1 MVHRDPA
8 AARPLPAD
16 REEGVVVRRAGNALV
31 SALVL
36 LLGKQRPRH
45 DDDPNR
51 VLPEQPANAGAELA
65 VLGLFG
71 LSSLAALAFV
81 LLYAFAEDIP
91 NATQF
96 LGLAIGLSLI
106 FLALALIITALK
118 LVPTEEL
125 EDEYPPEE
133 HPREQE
139 IVAEYIDQAG
149 DGITRRRFFKLGL
162 FGAGGALGLALL
174 TPAVSFGPLFRVGD
188 FLHTPW
194 RRGKRLVD
202 EHGRPYKASDIE
214 EKDFYLA
221 FPEGAGPVEKE
232 AMAASLVLVK
242 LPPDQLRL
250 PPNLRGYDSHGILAY
265 SRICTHAGCAITL
278 YRAPLYPPEEPAP
291 ALVCPC
297 HYSTFNPAT
306 GGTVTFGPA
315 GRDLPLLPIYEDSGG
330 YLRAKGN
337 FDGPVGPSW
346 WGVRMWKAQL

>member
-1 MVHRDPA
+1 M
-8 AARPLPAD
+8 
-16 REEGVVVRRAGNALV
+16 RRLANAIV

-36 LLGKQRPRH
+36 LLGRGRRRR
-45 DDDPNR
+45 DDEDR
-51 VLPEQPANAGAELA
+51 VIPEQPASLAAELA

-71 LSSLAALAFV
+71 LSSLSALGFV
-81 LLYAFAEDIP
+81 LVYAFAEDIP

-96 LGLAIGLSLI
+96 LGLSLG
-106 FLALALIITALK
+106 LALIFFAVALVVTAQK

-125 EDEYPPEE
+125 DDRYPPPE

-139 IVAEYIDQAG
+139 IIAELVDEAG
-149 DGITRRRFFKLGL
+149 SGITRRRFFKLGL
-162 FGAGGALGLALL
+162 LGAGGALGLAILA
-174 TPAVSFGPLFRVGD
+174 PAVSFGPLFRVGD
-188 FLHTPW
+188 FLQTPW

-202 EHGRPYKASDIE
+202 ETGRPYKASDIQE
-214 EKDFYLA
+214 NDFYLA
-221 FPEGAGPVEKE
+221 FPEGAGSEEKE
-232 AMAASLVLVK
+232 QMAASLVLVK

-250 PPNLRGYDSHGILAY
+250 PPHLQGYDAHGILAY

-278 YRAPLYPPEEPAP
+278 YRAPLFQPDEPAP

-297 HYSTFNPAT
+297 HYSTFDPST

-315 GRDLPLLPIYEDSGG
+315 GRDLPMLPVYEDSQG

-346 WGVRMWKAQL
+346 WGVRIWKAQP